1 MLNYQSTSFHD
12 SHYLRQVLGLRP
24 APEFEE
30 WLLQM
35 GIFED
40 QDRLKATTARHPM
53 VAPQLA
59 FLEPAGTV
67 VNEF

>member
-1 MLNYQSTSFHD
+1 
-12 SHYLRQVLGLRP
+12 VLGLRP

-59 FLEPAGTV
+59 FLEPAGPV